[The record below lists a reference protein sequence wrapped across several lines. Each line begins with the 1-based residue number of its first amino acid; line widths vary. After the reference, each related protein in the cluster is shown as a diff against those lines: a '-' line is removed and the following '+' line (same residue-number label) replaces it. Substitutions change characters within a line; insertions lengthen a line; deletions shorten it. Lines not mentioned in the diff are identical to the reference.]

1 MEEHGDT
8 PSLIF
13 FLKSDSLIRN
23 PQGVSQEWAETE
35 AWNIPRVL

>member
-1 MEEHGDT
+1 MGENGDA

-23 PQGVSQEWAETE
+23 PQGVSQKWVETE
-35 AWNIPRVL
+35 TRNISRIL